1 MMTLAA
7 RAAAAIEQQRK
18 TFMAPVKF
26 VSGIRAG
33 LRDFSPKRRVLDPAL
48 VAKAF
53 SAKAAGSLRG
63 LDMFAIRNAMEKK
76 LRSTGGRPALQ
87 GTTEQAKIPKMIG
100 G

>member
-1 MMTLAA
+1 
-7 RAAAAIEQQRK
+7 
-18 TFMAPVKF
+18 MAPVKF
-26 VSGIRAG
+26 VSGVRAG

-63 LDMFAIRNAMEKK
+63 LDMFAIRDAMKKK

-87 GTTEQAKIPKMIG
+87 GTTEQTKIQKMIG